1 MILFDEE
8 VYLVLKLRHITL
20 ISLMLILLS
29 QLVHVLATLVQ
40 LAQSHDFIVSDL
52 DLLIQAPGFLFL
64 LQVLLH
70 EFIIL
75 LPQLVSSLICSAQFC
90 RPLLIFDIH
99 TTVTSRYLR
108 LLHAFIALAVIVA
121 TIARTLIR
129 QVLAQLEALSGA
141 TEHVVQ
147 FTIRIKSTNDLILRR
162 HIELLHDFVQFLA
175 QFDIF
180 GVKLGY
186 LAVLV

>member
-1 MILFDEE
+1 MSQLINFLPEEVHLVNGSTVTIRDIEEHLDAMILFDEE

-90 RPLLIFDIH
+90 CPLLIFDIH
-99 TTVTSRYLR
+99 TTVTSHYL
-108 LLHAFIALAVIVA
+108 
-121 TIARTLIR
+121 
-129 QVLAQLEALSGA
+129 
-141 TEHVVQ
+141 
-147 FTIRIKSTNDLILRR
+147 
-162 HIELLHDFVQFLA
+162 
-175 QFDIF
+175 
-180 GVKLGY
+180 
-186 LAVLV
+186 